1 MPSCWHTRSKASYRT
16 NLRFFKS
23 FFLLSMAMSMRLLL
37 ALSCNRSI
45 EKLESWTLCVWTRL
59 LKGSLWIDPAHKD
72 SSTLQRSVSLTIS
85 CSVEISD
92 CYYTAHI
99 FVKCGGVH
107 RKSCSTYM
115 SRTREVGR
123 KWRERCTHTWQ
134 CCGCSQRACHLTNH
148 RRRSQ
153 DVDWSI
159 TLTLLLFTHLVIFL
173 QMFLVVSDPCSQ
185 SSNWAGKWKE
195 GVSGL
200 TAMNRVFI

>member
-1 MPSCWHTRSKASYRT
+1 
-16 NLRFFKS
+16 
-23 FFLLSMAMSMRLLL
+23 
-37 ALSCNRSI
+37 
-45 EKLESWTLCVWTRL
+45 
-59 LKGSLWIDPAHKD
+59 
-72 SSTLQRSVSLTIS
+72 
-85 CSVEISD
+85 
-92 CYYTAHI
+92 
-99 FVKCGGVH
+99 
-107 RKSCSTYM
+107 M

-134 CCGCSQRACHLTNH
+134 CCGCSQRGCHLSNH

-185 SSNWAGKWKE
+185 SSNWAGKWKK

-200 TAMNRVFI
+200 TQDIHLKDLWKHTLDFHWAAVVLIPLDFWNELFCFQLQLLTLETENIQQPHEYCINNNYGNVSHHLKLLSSHNSPGEKKIKQGKAIK